1 MLIVLIKIIVAI
13 LMAGLLYAFCNLAK
27 EGSNAA
33 SGIKYHKR
41 GEKDP
46 VHTQLKKVY
55 KIMSWMPTL
64 TLLVGIPTN
73 IYEFHLYTCSSAHLS
88 DTLVR
93 QFPTQYGVE
102 PRIFT
107 TSSYK

>member
-33 SGIKYHKR
+33 SRIKYHKR
-41 GEKDP
+41 GEKDQ

-64 TLLVGIPTN
+64 TLLVGIPSAIFGN
-73 IYEFHLYTCSSAHLS
+73 SLLYCLSLLVPCLVGAFYIYILL
-88 DTLVR
+88 
-93 QFPTQYGVE
+93 P
-102 PRIFT
+102 
-107 TSSYK
+107 KK